1 MSEVLHMEEYH
12 KAKKPGQKDVMAAE
26 VQNTEPPIFYGTK
39 EVAQFLG
46 CSIPTAREIMRRHDF
61 PAIYTG
67 RIIRV
72 YKGALEKWAMER
84 RT

>member
-1 MSEVLHMEEYH
+1 MGEVVRLEEYE
-12 KAKKPGQKDVMAAE
+12 KAPQGESMAAE
-26 VQNTEPPIFYGTK
+26 ERNTEPPIFYGTK